1 MDPLSVAGLGLGTAS
16 LAFQL
21 FAGCV
26 KGFVLLSTAHNLGKD
41 SSTLLC
47 MLNLQELQ
55 LTEWARRAGLLSES
69 HELDRRLNAI
79 VVQSV
84 LRELESLLLDTEK
97 IKSRYRL
104 GLKAIATSTD
114 AITPPDPR
122 PAGGALGIAISDQ
135 LRRDIMFQAGLIQDR
150 NNFTQR
156 LRWAAVDKARFEE
169 YIGQIRLFVQ
179 ELWNLLDPFR
189 HDEMVSGLQM
199 VLSHVIGM
207 SRQVDELTA
216 LKETLQHPSI
226 VPSLSSSV
234 NESSTLASV
243 ADIRAISM
251 SMSAAPDP
259 STSTSPAAL
268 PPLPTQEHSSSS
280 LTQGNSGGSMPS
292 TNAVVNLSM
301 ANIQDFVATQGN
313 PEMGIARYNGE
324 VVFIEWKQ
332 LPVFARSKIMTRV
345 QDLAILLSAPK
356 HPSFRALKCKGLARD
371 SDAPRI
377 AFVFE
382 MPTAPMGFQPP
393 RPLRTMFRGN
403 PSVTQRLDLAL
414 KITQSVRY
422 FHMSGWLHKNLQSS
436 NILILVSGDESGYPK
451 HQLACPRLAGFA
463 FSRLDSASEISEQP
477 SSDPQRDIY
486 RHPEAMGDPSES
498 FSATKDIYA
507 LGTILLEIG
516 EWRSLKSLVERIV
529 NVGKSDVALSQLA
542 KIKPF
547 LLDEEPN
554 GGLATLRFRMGEV
567 YASVTKMMLSGEI
580 HQMFRE
586 NQSPEETKSSGENI
600 SSGELFAPNLLDVA
614 VRELSRCII

>member
-1 MDPLSVAGLGLGTAS
+1 MDPLSVAGLGLGAVS

-55 LTEWARRAGLLSES
+55 LTEWARRAGLLSEN
-69 HELDRRLNAI
+69 HELDRRLNATI
-79 VVQSV
+79 VQSV

-104 GLKAIATSTD
+104 GLKAIAISTE
-114 AITPPDPR
+114 AITPPDLR

-156 LRWAAVDKARFEE
+156 LRWAAVDKTRFEE
-169 YIGQIRLFVQ
+169 YIAQIRLFIQ

-207 SRQVDELTA
+207 SRQVEELTA
-216 LKETLQHPSI
+216 LKETLQHPSTI
-226 VPSLSSSV
+226 PSLSSSV
-234 NESSTLASV
+234 NESSPLASV
-243 ADIRAISM
+243 ANIRAIGM
-251 SMSAAPDP
+251 SIGAAPEQSP
-259 STSTSPAAL
+259 SASTAAL
-268 PPLPTQEHSSSS
+268 SPLPTQENPSIS
-280 LTQGNSGGSMPS
+280 LTQGGASGSGLSS
-292 TNAVVNLSM
+292 KAVVQLAM
-301 ANIQDFVATQGN
+301 ANIRDFVATQGN

-345 QDLAILLSAPK
+345 QDLAVLLSAPK
-356 HPSFRALKCKGLARD
+356 HPSFRASKCKGFARD
-371 SDAPRI
+371 PDAPRI

-382 MPTAPMGFQPP
+382 IPPVSMGFQPP
-393 RPLRTMFRGN
+393 RSLRTMFRGN

-436 NILILVSGDESGYPK
+436 NILILVSGDESGYPT
-451 HQLACPRLAGFA
+451 HQFACPRLAGFA

-498 FSATKDIYA
+498 FSAIKDIYA

-516 EWRSLKSLVERIV
+516 EWRSLKSLVEKVV
-529 NVGKSDVALSQLA
+529 NVGKNDVALSQLA

-547 LLDEEPN
+547 LLDEETN

-580 HQMFRE
+580 PQQFEVTR
-586 NQSPEETKSSGENI
+586 SSGETKTSGGPE
-600 SSGELFAPNLLDVA
+600 SSGELFTPNLLDVA

>member
-1 MDPLSVAGLGLGTAS
+1 MDPLSVAGLGLGAVS

-26 KGFVLLSTAHNLGKD
+26 KGFVLLSTAHDLGKD

-55 LTEWARRAGLLSES
+55 LTEWARRAGLLSGN
-69 HELDRRLNAI
+69 HELDRRLNAV

-84 LRELESLLLDTEK
+84 LKELESLLRDTEK
-97 IKSRYRL
+97 LKSRYKL
-104 GLKAIATSTD
+104 GLKAISVSTD
-114 AITPPDPR
+114 AITPPDLR
-122 PAGGALGIAISDQ
+122 PVGGALGIAISDQ
-135 LRRDIMFQAGLIQDR
+135 FRRDIMFQAGLIQDR

-156 LRWAAVDKARFEE
+156 LRWAAVDKTRFEE
-169 YIGQIRLFVQ
+169 YIGQIRLFIQ

-189 HDEMVSGLQM
+189 HDEMVAGLQM

-216 LKETLQHPSI
+216 LKVALQHPSI
-226 VPSLSSSV
+226 APSLSSTV
-234 NESSTLASV
+234 NQSSPLASV
-243 ADIRAISM
+243 ANIRAIGM
-251 SMSAAPDP
+251 SVGTAPGQSPSPSSVDP
-259 STSTSPAAL
+259 S
-268 PPLPTQEHSSSS
+268 PLPTQETSSPS
-280 LTQGNSGGSMPS
+280 LIQGSSGGSMLS
-292 TNAVVNLSM
+292 ANAVVHLSM
-301 ANIQDFVATQGN
+301 TNIQDFVAIQGN

-324 VVFIEWKQ
+324 VVFVEWKQ
-332 LPVFARSKIMTRV
+332 LPVFSRSKIMARV

-371 SDAPRI
+371 PDAPKI

-382 MPTAPMGFQPP
+382 MPPAPMGFQPP

-436 NILILVSGDESGYPK
+436 NILILVSGDESGYAE

-498 FSATKDIYA
+498 FTAIKDIYA

-547 LLDEEPN
+547 LLDEETK
-554 GGLATLRFRMGEV
+554 GGLATLSFRMGEV
-567 YASVTKMMLSGEI
+567 YALVTKMMLSGEI
-580 HQMFRE
+580 PQVFGETR
-586 NQSPEETKSSGENI
+586 SSGDTKSSGETR
-600 SSGELFAPNLLDVA
+600 SSGELFTPNLLDVA

>member
-1 MDPLSVAGLGLGTAS
+1 MDPLSVAGLGLGAS
-16 LAFQL
+16 SLVFQL

-55 LTEWARRAGLLSES
+55 LTEWARRAGLLSGN
-69 HELDRRLNAI
+69 HELDRRLNVV

-84 LRELESLLLDTEK
+84 LKELESLLLDTEK
-97 IKSRYRL
+97 LKSRYRL
-104 GLKAIATSTD
+104 GLKAIAISTD
-114 AITPPDPR
+114 AITPVDLLPI
-122 PAGGALGIAISDQ
+122 GGALGIAISDQ
-135 LRRDIMFQAGLIQDR
+135 IRRDIMFQAGLIQDR

-156 LRWAAVDKARFEE
+156 LRWAAVDKAKFEE
-169 YIGQIRLFVQ
+169 YIGQIRLFIQ

-189 HDEMVSGLQM
+189 HDEMVSGLEM

-216 LKETLQHPSI
+216 LKETLQHPSV

-234 NESSTLASV
+234 NERSPLASV
-243 ADIRAISM
+243 ADIRAMGM
-251 SMSAAPDP
+251 SIGAVSGQ
-259 STSTSPAAL
+259 SLSTSPAAL
-268 PPLPTQEHSSSS
+268 PPLPTRENSSAR
-280 LTQGNSGGSMPS
+280 LTQGSAGGSVLS
-292 TNAVVNLSM
+292 SKAVVELAM
-301 ANIQDFVATQGN
+301 ASIQDFVAIQGN
-313 PEMGIARYNGE
+313 PKMGIAKYNGE

-332 LPVFARSKIMTRV
+332 LPVFARSKIMARV

-356 HPSFRALKCKGLARD
+356 HSSFRALKCKGLARD

-377 AFVFE
+377 AFIFE
-382 MPTAPMGFQPP
+382 MPPAPMGFQPP
-393 RPLRTMFRGN
+393 RPLRTMFRGC

-414 KITQSVRY
+414 KITQSVRF

-436 NILILVSGDESGYPK
+436 NILILVSGEQSGYPK

-498 FSATKDIYA
+498 FSAIKDIYA

-529 NVGKSDVALSQLA
+529 NVGKSNVALSQLV

-547 LLDEEPN
+547 LLNEETN

-580 HQMFRE
+580 PQVFRE
-586 NQSPEETKSSGENI
+586 TQSPGGTKSSGETK
-600 SSGELFAPNLLDVA
+600 SLGELFAPNLLDVA
-614 VRELSRCII
+614 IRELTRCII